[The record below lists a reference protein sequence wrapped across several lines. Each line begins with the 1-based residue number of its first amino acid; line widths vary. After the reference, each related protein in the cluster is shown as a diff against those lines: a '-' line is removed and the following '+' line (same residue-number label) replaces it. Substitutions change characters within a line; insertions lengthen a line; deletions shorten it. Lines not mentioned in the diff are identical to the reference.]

1 MEFITSMSIFYL
13 ILIVIFF
20 LIIIGII
27 SYFIRIYNQLV
38 MMRNN
43 VDKTFSN
50 IDVLLKQRADEI
62 PNLVKVV
69 K

>member
-1 MEFITSMSIFYL
+1 
-13 ILIVIFF
+13 
-20 LIIIGII
+20 
-27 SYFIRIYNQLV
+27 
-38 MMRNN
+38 MRNN